1 MARITY
7 KAVAFVAM
15 MLAMTEEFDHA
26 SDERLLRAIQAFVAV
41 HPHPDIAD
49 FKEGIA
55 DWGEAWQGVPRNH
68 LPAAD
73 HLVPAPVRS
82 VPETRG
88 LLALFAAE
96 RAWRKWEQSYT
107 RADAAVSEDLLAD
120 YGFAEVI
127 GKKGPFVSNRV
138 RAGIGIWGPNVT
150 YPIHRHQAE
159 EVYLPLAGC
168 GIFHL
173 GDAAPAK
180 RCAGDVVK
188 VPSALPHGFET
199 ESEPLVIFYIWQGG
213 DLREKSTF
221 L

>member
-1 MARITY
+1 MMA
-7 KAVAFVAM
+7 
-15 MLAMTEEFDHA
+15 AMTKDHDRA
-26 SDERLLRAIQAFVAV
+26 SDERLLRAIQAFVAA
-41 HPHPDIAD
+41 HPHPDMQA
-49 FKEGIA
+49 FKAGIA
-55 DWGEAWQGVPRNH
+55 DWGADWQGVPKAH
-68 LPAAD
+68 LPAAE
-73 HLVPAPVRS
+73 HLVPALDAT

-88 LLALFAAE
+88 LLALFAEE

-107 RADAAVSEDLLAD
+107 SADEAVSDALLAG

-127 GKKGPFVSNRV
+127 GKNGPFVSSRV

-173 GDAAPAK
+173 GDGAPAK
-180 RCAGDVVK
+180 KHAGDLVK

-199 ESEPLVIFYIWQGG
+199 ERSPLVIFYIWQGG